1 LSECS
6 GEGGSASVT
15 AVALPLPFIATTF
28 ACRSYVNRGAV
39 NAEDDDEDDEDDNDG
54 TDDWLA

>member
-1 LSECS
+1 MSECS

-28 ACRSYVNRGAV
+28 VCRSYVNRGAV